1 MRMYPAHLVSVCIDA
16 GKLCLIVD
24 RASSQSE
31 ARAKTCLWSSD
42 ESPGGREGGRTG
54 GRIDRGQER
63 DGGREERRE
72 GWKDG
77 GM

>member
-1 MRMYPAHLVSVCIDA
+1 MRMYPTHLVSVCIDA

-42 ESPGGREGGRTG
+42 ESPSWREGGRE
-54 GRIDRGQER
+54 D
-63 DGGREERRE
+63 RRE
-72 GWKDG
+72 DR
-77 GM
+77 